1 MEVQHL
7 WDSSDPIRRQM
18 LGWGVNCNGHY
29 SPTDDDVPLRAWLR
43 EHSPE
48 EVSVNSLL

>member
-1 MEVQHL
+1 MTVHTL
-7 WDSSDPIRRQM
+7 WEQSDPIRRQM

-29 SPTDDDVPLRAWLR
+29 SPSDEDVSLRVWLR

-48 EVSVNSLL
+48 EAK